1 MYSTL
6 YTKIQS
12 ASVLAL
18 LIVITVSGTVRAQ
31 NTYRTANQTSTLAGG
46 TSISITSGDLPIR
59 ALQPS

>member
-31 NTYRTANQTSTLAGG
+31 NTYRTANQTEHTRW
-46 TSISITSGDLPIR
+46 GDVHLYHLWRSADR